1 MIKKLHFKALLLMA
15 TLVFGVGNVWGDEYT
30 YTFESKIYDAN
41 NQTKD
46 LAGVNWTL
54 VNNGSYYGY
63 EETRG
68 QQVGSGS
75 KPAKSMTLS
84 TSGISGTI
92 TSVKVSTSG
101 GSSISATFGVTVGG
115 TNFKNSGNNTVNLTA
130 TNTEYEFTGSNSGD
144 IVLTWSQ
151 TSSKA
156 IYVKKITVTYT
167 TGGGSKVYTPAIT
180 PSSGTYN
187 NVQKVSMSCDT
198 EDATIYYTTDG
209 TTPTKSS
216 NVYSAPFD
224 MTTAGTVKAYAVK
237 ADMTDSSV
245 ASATYTYEVA
255 DPVFS
260 VAAGTII
267 APQDVT
273 ITTETDGAT
282 IYYTTD
288 GTTPDE
294 SKTEYTGAIH
304 VDATMTIKA
313 IAVKD
318 GFTNSAVKTAA
329 YTFFAINAKNIN
341 SGYFEKVT
349 DASTLEDGDCILIV
363 NEEAGMAMS
372 TTQNTNNRGINS
384 ITLTD
389 ETTYAPEAGVQKL
402 ILKKVTENENDYF
415 YFYTGT
421 GFLYAASSSSN
432 NLKTENA
439 PDEDDNA
446 KASISISTGNAAIQF
461 QGDHTR
467 NLIRYNSGS
476 SIFSCYSSG
485 QKPVQIY
492 REVAKVPVT
501 ITDAGFATYC
511 SDCALDF
518 SGVDGL
524 TAYQAVMEGTTVKFT
539 PVSDVP
545 AGTGVLV
552 KGDEGTYKVPVVA
565 SSSTDVDD
573 NVLKGTVTGE
583 TIDGTN
589 ASTDFFVLKKNT
601 AGVGFYR
608 VTNAAYQVRANTA
621 YLAVAKGSAKG
632 FIPVDG
638 TTAIDLVGT
647 ANEVAAPAYNLQGQR
662 VSNGYKGVVIVNGK
676 KYMK

>member
-1 MIKKLHFKALLLMA
+1 MIKKLHFKVLLLMA

-41 NQTKD
+41 NQTKE

-63 EETRG
+63 DATKG

-101 GSSISATFGVTVGG
+101 ASSISATFGVTVGG
-115 TNFKNSGNNTVNLTA
+115 TNFKNSGNNTVNITA
-130 TNTEYEFTGSNSGD
+130 TNTEYEFTGSNSGE

-167 TGGGSKVYTPAIT
+167 TGGGSTVYTPAIT

-187 NVQKVSMSCDT
+187 NVQKVSMTCDT
-198 EDATIYYTTDG
+198 DGATIYYTTDG
-209 TTPTKSS
+209 TTPSTSS
-216 NVYSAPFD
+216 AVYSAPFD

-237 ADMTDSSV
+237 DGMTASSV

-273 ITTETDGAT
+273 ITTDTKGAT

-288 GTTPDE
+288 GSTPDGT
-294 SKTEYTGAIH
+294 STEYTGPIH

-318 GFTNSAVKTAA
+318 GFTNSAEKTAA

-363 NEEAGMAMS
+363 NEDEGMAMS
-372 TTQNTNNRGINS
+372 TTQNDNNRGIKA

-402 ILKKVTENENDYF
+402 ILKKVTENEDEYF

-421 GFLYAASSSSN
+421 GFLYAASSSKN
-432 NLKTENA
+432 YLRTQTTIN
-439 PDEDDNA
+439 DNA
-446 KASISISTGNAAIQF
+446 KASISITSGNATIEF
-461 QGDHTR
+461 QGSNTR
-467 NLIRYNSGS
+467 NLIQFNSGS
-476 SIFSCYSSG
+476 SIFSCYGSS
-485 QKPVQIY
+485 QQPVQIY
-492 REVAKVPVT
+492 KEVAKNVPLT
-501 ITDAGFATYC
+501 ISDAGFATYC
-511 SDCALDF
+511 SAYALDF
-518 SGVDGL
+518 SGVAGL
-524 TAYQAVMEGTTVKFT
+524 TAYQAGMNGTTVEFT
-539 PVSDVP
+539 EVSDVP
-545 AGTGVLV
+545 AETGVLV
-552 KGDEGTYKVPVVA
+552 KGAAKTYDVPVVA
-565 SSSTDVDD
+565 SSSTDVSD
-573 NVLKGTVTGE
+573 NKLVGTVAGE
-583 TIDGTN
+583 TIDGTDAN
-589 ASTDFFVLKKNT
+589 TDFFVLKKNT

-608 VTNAAYQVRANTA
+608 VTNAAYNVRANTA
-621 YLAVAKGSAKG
+621 YLAVTKGSAKG

-638 TTAIDLVGT
+638 TTAIDLVDT

-676 KYMK
+676 KIIK